1 MVIVAEP
8 TPVIDTYEVSKID
21 AILVLLLENEKTLAA
36 AGAAVSVFVDDGARL
51 NDASPYVFVIE
62 ASVITG
68 VSLLT
73 TSLAVMLTSACSAVA
88 ACVAL
93 ICVSPALRI
102 VTVRPATPPID
113 AIVVSPTIE
122 NVNGSL
128 L

>member
-1 MVIVAEP
+1 MIVAEP

-36 AGAAVSVFVDDGARL
+36 ASVSVFVDDGARL
-51 NDASPYVFVIE
+51 NDTSPYVFVIE

-73 TSLAVMLTSACSAVA
+73 TSVAVIDTSACSAVA

-102 VTVRPATPPID
+102 VTVRPAAPPID

>member
-1 MVIVAEP
+1 MIVAES
-8 TPVIDTYEVSKID
+8 TPVIDTYDVSKID
-21 AILVLLLENEKTLAA
+21 AILVLLLENEKTLA
-36 AGAAVSVFVDDGARL
+36 AAVSVFVDDGARL

-73 TSLAVMLTSACSAVA
+73 TRLAVMLTSACSAVA

>member
-36 AGAAVSVFVDDGARL
+36 VSVFVDDGATL
-51 NDASPYVFVIE
+51 NDAAPYVFVIE

-68 VSLLT
+68 VSLPT

>member
-1 MVIVAEP
+1 MIVAEP

-21 AILVLLLENEKTLAA
+21 AIFMLLLENEKTL
-36 AGAAVSVFVDDGARL
+36 AAVSVFVDDGARL
-51 NDASPYVFVIE
+51 NYASPYVFVIE

-73 TSLAVMLTSACSAVA
+73 TSVAVIDTYACSAVA

-102 VTVRPATPPID
+102 VTVRPVAPPID